1 MKFNFFKKIWGKKEK
16 KDADSRGKDYAET
29 SGKEAKTI
37 EVKIETGESFK
48 ILPLITEKSLNL
60 ARQSNKYTFLLE
72 QKVNK
77 SMLKKAI
84 EKMFNVNV
92 LKIRTMNYQKRVR
105 GLTKIKSVRPRF
117 KKAIIELKEG
127 QKIPIFE

>member
-16 KDADSRGKDYAET
+16 EKKPEESKEGKP
-29 SGKEAKTI
+29 I

-48 ILPLITEKSLNL
+48 ILPLISEKSLNL
-60 ARQSNKYTFLLE
+60 ARNENKYTFLVE
-72 QKVNK
+72 PKINK